1 VCDGIK
7 REKRG
12 ERKRLSPLG
21 ERDALPARLGSQ
33 VVFDFVSGLKKC
45 RGIINGKERER
56 ESGRR
61 KGETN
66 GE

>member
-1 VCDGIK
+1 M
-7 REKRG
+7 G
-12 ERKRLSPLG
+12 ES
-21 ERDALPARLGSQ
+21 DVLPASLGSQ

-45 RGIINGKERER
+45 RGIINGRQR